1 MRLLAHLS
9 LRARFLLLVLLG
21 VVLPLGVVGIAIVR
35 SSRDSGLLLL
45 RGQLDH
51 ALEETVLAMGRRW
64 SRNQSALLDLA
75 ESAAVQKLLRPTET
89 EGFRASARGPAAAD
103 GLPDTEARAA
113 VEAAWDR
120 VADFAWLIEL
130 VDLDGNTV
138 LRLPDDLDRA
148 RSARSPPPGFLN
160 HDLAV
165 RERFGG
171 APQGT
176 LRVRFRSD
184 ALLEPGALPG
194 GPGGSVVA
202 VVDRRTG
209 ISLTPLPVDPARF
222 EEERFDWGE
231 ESWVSV
237 RRDVVDP
244 PVRLVMAA
252 PLGPVTTPLEEAARR
267 GMLALAL
274 VAVGAF
280 VLVTVFSRRLT
291 RSLEGLSSAA
301 AAVAAG
307 DLKARAE
314 ESGPPAVR
322 ETAAAFNAM
331 SATLRETLDRMSQR
345 EALAAVG
352 EFAASLAHEVRNPLT
367 SIRVDLERCGRKV
380 EDDPDA
386 ARALA
391 ERALVEIDR
400 LNASVT
406 DFLRAARSEGSG
418 LPGVDLRRPLEAA
431 IRAAAPRFEERR
443 CTLDFRPPAGPV
455 EVAGDANAL
464 EQLFLNLLLN
474 AAEASPAE
482 GRVRLSV
489 ATDPSGTM
497 VEVHDEGPGIPAKER
512 ERIFEPL
519 VTSKVE
525 GTGLGLPIARRIARA
540 HGSDIEV
547 QSAPGEGATFS
558 VRLSR

>member
-1 MRLLAHLS
+1 MSSLARLS

-35 SSRDSGLLLL
+35 SSRDQGLLLV
-45 RGQLDH
+45 RGQLAQ

-75 ESAAVQKLLRPTET
+75 ESARVQELLRTAEV
-89 EGFRASARGPAAAD
+89 GDSRAGVRGPAATD
-103 GLPDTEARAA
+103 PGPDTEAHAA
-113 VEAAWDR
+113 LEAAWER
-120 VADFAWLIEL
+120 VADFAWLIEV
-130 VDLDGNTV
+130 VDLRGNVV

-148 RSARSPPPGFLN
+148 RSARSPPPGFLD

-171 APQGT
+171 EPQGT
-176 LRVRFRSD
+176 LRVHFRSD
-184 ALLEPGALPG
+184 ALLGPGAIPG
-194 GPGGSVVA
+194 GPGGSIVA

-209 ISLTPLPVDPARF
+209 SSLTPLPVDPALFEGGRF
-222 EEERFDWGE
+222 TWGD
-231 ESWVSV
+231 ESWLSLG
-237 RRDVVDP
+237 RDVVDP

-252 PLGPVTTPLEEAARR
+252 PLGPVTTPFEEAARR

-274 VAVGAF
+274 VVVGAF

-307 DLKARAE
+307 DLSARAE

-322 ETAAAFNAM
+322 ETAVAFNAM

-352 EFAASLAHEVRNPLT
+352 EFTASLAHEVRNPLT
-367 SIRVDLERCGRKV
+367 SIRIDLERCARKV
-380 EDDPDA
+380 AEDPA
-386 ARALA
+386 GARTLA
-391 ERALVEIDR
+391 ERALGEIDR
-400 LNASVT
+400 LDASVSS
-406 DFLRAARSEGSG
+406 FLRDARSGGRGLHSLDLRLPLGAAARAST
-418 LPGVDLRRPLEAA
+418 
-431 IRAAAPRFEERR
+431 PRFEERR
-443 CTLDFRPPAGPV
+443 CVLGFRPPEDPI
-455 EVAGDANAL
+455 EVAGDAGAL

-474 AAEASPAE
+474 AAEASAPG

-489 ATDPSGTM
+489 VMDTSGVT
-497 VEVHDEGPGIPAKER
+497 VAVHDEGPGIPVSEQ

-519 VTSKVE
+519 VTTKKE

-547 QSAPGEGATFS
+547 ESAPGAGATFS

>member
-1 MRLLAHLS
+1 MRFMARLS
-9 LRARFLLLVLLG
+9 LSARFLLLVLLG
-21 VVLPLGVVGIAIVR
+21 VLLPLGVVGVAIVN
-35 SSRDSGLLLL
+35 SSRNSGLLLV
-45 RGQLDH
+45 RGQLDQ

-75 ESAAVQKLLRPTET
+75 EHKRVQELLR
-89 EGFRASARGPAAAD
+89 ASEVRDFPAAQRVPTAVEL
-103 GLPDTEARAA
+103 GPDTQTRAA
-113 VEAAWDR
+113 LEAAWER
-120 VADFAWLIEL
+120 VAGFAWLIEV
-130 VDLDGNTV
+130 VDLEGNTV

-148 RSARSPPPGFLN
+148 RSARSPPAGFLN
-160 HDLAV
+160 HNLAV
-165 RERFGG
+165 RERFSGE
-171 APQGT
+171 PQGT

-184 ALLEPGALPG
+184 ALFEISAIPG

-209 ISLTPLPVDPARF
+209 IPLTPLPIDPARI
-222 EEERFDWGE
+222 EEERFTWGE

-252 PLGPVTTPLEEAARR
+252 PLGPVTTPFDEAAHR
-267 GMLALAL
+267 GTLALLL
-274 VAVGAF
+274 VALGAF

-307 DLKARAE
+307 DLSARAG

-331 SATLRETLDRMSQR
+331 SAELRETLDRMSQR

-391 ERALVEIDR
+391 ERALAEIDR

-406 DFLRAARSEGSG
+406 DFLRTARSEGSG
-418 LPGVDLRRPLEAA
+418 LPRADLRRPLEAA
-431 IRAAAPRFEERR
+431 VRAAAPRFQERR
-443 CTLDFRPPAGPV
+443 CTLLFQPPAGPV
-455 EVAGDANAL
+455 EVAGDANSL

-474 AAEASPAE
+474 AAEASPVE
-482 GRVRLSV
+482 GHVQLSV
-489 ATDPSGTM
+489 STDPSEVL
-497 VEVHDEGPGIPAKER
+497 VEVQDEGPGIPASEH

-519 VTSKVE
+519 VTTKGE
-525 GTGLGLPIARRIARA
+525 GTGLGLSIARRIARA
-540 HGSDIEV
+540 HESDIEV
-547 QSAPGEGATFS
+547 ESAPGTGATFS
-558 VRLSR
+558 VRLPR